1 MNIKSCE
8 IELGEV
14 EIRQQMDRHVADI
27 RTSFLDIEGL
37 SIAIEEGRAYIT
49 CTLNPFLSPRTPG
62 VVELG
67 LKPNKDGKS
76 VDVELLSV
84 TAKVTALGCIDLNFD
99 GDKTKNMICDAI
111 KKKFEGQSWFAIND
125 RTITVNL
132 EAIMQGKGV
141 SISGCLVAADICDDK
156 ICLSWERRVEAQYE

>member
-1 MNIKSCE
+1 M
-8 IELGEV
+8 
-14 EIRQQMDRHVADI
+14 
-27 RTSFLDIEGL
+27 
-37 SIAIEEGRAYIT
+37 
-49 CTLNPFLSPRTPG
+49 TLEQP
-62 VVELG
+62 V
-67 LKPNKDGKS
+67 PNRF
-76 VDVELLSV
+76 V
-84 TAKVTALGCIDLNFD
+84 TALNASNTGAAKVTALGCSDLNFD